1 MRRWLVNRVTITL
14 GVLAIVIGGWNA
26 YVMAHDDGLLTG
38 RVVDRAG
45 RPVAGAE
52 VVLSEMTIVAMH
64 TLVKTTSDAEGR
76 FQFANH
82 GRHKVVVTAAK
93 PDVGKSER
101 LLVRLLFR
109 NQNTTLSEPLALDQN

>member
-1 MRRWLVNRVTITL
+1 MRRWLINRVTITF
-14 GVLAIVIGGWNA
+14 GMLALVIGGWNA
-26 YVMAHDDGLLTG
+26 YVVAHDDGILAG
-38 RVVDRAG
+38 RIVDRGG
-45 RPVAGAE
+45 RPVTGAE

-93 PDVGKSER
+93 PDVGRSDR
-101 LLVRLLFR
+101 MLVRLLFR
-109 NQNTTLSEPLALDQN
+109 NQNTTLSEPLRLDQQ

>member
-1 MRRWLVNRVTITL
+1 MRRWLVNRVTITF
-14 GVLAIVIGGWNA
+14 GVLALVIGGWNA
-26 YVMAHDDGLLTG
+26 YVMANDDGILAG
-38 RVVDRAG
+38 RIVDRDG

-64 TLVKTTSDAEGR
+64 PLVKTASDAEGR

-93 PDVGKSER
+93 QGVGKSDR

-109 NQNTTLSEPLALDQN
+109 NQNTALAEPLWLDQD